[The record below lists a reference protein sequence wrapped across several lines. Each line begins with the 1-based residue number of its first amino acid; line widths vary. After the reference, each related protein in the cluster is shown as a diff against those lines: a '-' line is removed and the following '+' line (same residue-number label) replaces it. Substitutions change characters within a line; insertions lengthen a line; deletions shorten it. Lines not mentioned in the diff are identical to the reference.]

1 MNKLTIQQKSAQI
14 ISRVCNN
21 IPCILEIPP
30 QKDMGD
36 FSSNIAMKSAKIF
49 KKSPL
54 VIGEEIKQALLKD
67 KEAKKNFEK
76 IEVVN
81 PGFLNF
87 FIQKKVYLADIKNIL
102 DKGKDYGRS
111 KHGKGHKVNIEF
123 VSANPT
129 GPLHVGHGRGAVLGD
144 ALANLYDFAGYK
156 VTREYYLNDCGR
168 QMNILGK
175 TTKAWIHALDNGETP
190 NFNGGQEGEWYKGDY
205 MKDVAIAVK
214 EKHGK
219 DLDIKEFGYFAGQ
232 EILEGIKYDLRAFG
246 VGEFEV
252 WSSETDLHKKGD
264 VDKALAVL
272 RKKGFIED
280 KDGAVW
286 FKSSMFGDEK
296 DRVVKRS
303 NGELTYLAADIA
315 YHWDKLERGFDK
327 LVDIWGA
334 DHHGYVPRLKG
345 AVQALGY
352 EKEKLHIILCQLVTL
367 MRGNEPVQMSTRSGE
382 FITLKEVVDEVG
394 KDAARFF
401 FLMRKSDAK
410 LDFDLELA
418 KKHSMDNPVY
428 YVEYAHARICSIF
441 KRLKEEHPDI
451 KYDSKKCNLDLLC
464 EDEELESIKDMV
476 RFQDVI
482 EGASQNDEP
491 HRLTNYLQELAGNFH
506 RFYSK
511 HRVITDDLE
520 LSKARLF
527 LIDSMR
533 VVLSNGLGL
542 LGIEG
547 MESM

>member
-352 EKEKLHIILCQLVTL
+352 EKEKLHVILCQLVTL